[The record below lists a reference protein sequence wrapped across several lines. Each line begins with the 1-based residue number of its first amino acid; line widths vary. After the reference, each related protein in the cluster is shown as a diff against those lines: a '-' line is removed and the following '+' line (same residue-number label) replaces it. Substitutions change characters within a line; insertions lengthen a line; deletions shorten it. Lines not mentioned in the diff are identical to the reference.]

1 MFCYQVKEDNSCQR
15 DLTEKEKM
23 RVNWNDLPVFHP
35 FHTQAQIK
43 KTIEVL
49 SENSKVSFIK
59 TDYNPSQ

>member
-1 MFCYQVKEDNSCQR
+1 MTSQYF
-15 DLTEKEKM
+15 T
-23 RVNWNDLPVFHP
+23 P

-59 TDYNPSQ
+59 TDYNPSQWQITKYSEKNQERERPRW